1 MFRKKVCL
9 KTIRIPETWKDSGKC
24 KSFYRLWYGF
34 LGFESKDQRKDH
46 FEAFE
51 RGWRS
56 GSSQATIDM
65 WNFLRSLL
73 LGKQG
78 VKLQKMS
85 ESGVWLKLK
94 EAAGIANT
102 IEAARSGY
110 VSLDDKSIQHLSG
123 ELLEMLDEIR
133 AEVAGD
139 LNK

>member
-1 MFRKKVCL
+1 M

-85 ESGVWLKLK
+85 E
-94 EAAGIANT
+94 
-102 IEAARSGY
+102 AAR
-110 VSLDDKSIQHLSG
+110 SG

-133 AEVAGD
+133 AEVARDMKEGTV
-139 LNK
+139 